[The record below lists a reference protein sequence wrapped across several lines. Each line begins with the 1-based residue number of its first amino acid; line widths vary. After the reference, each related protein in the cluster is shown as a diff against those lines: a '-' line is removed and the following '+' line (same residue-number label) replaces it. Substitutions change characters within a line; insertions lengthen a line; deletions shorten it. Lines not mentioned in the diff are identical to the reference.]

1 MLNEVEN
8 YLAVLE
14 LLRGQVQ
21 DLLGKFPPEAL
32 DWRPIEGTGD
42 LATNSPAALATH
54 LAGSENFLITHVI
67 GGRPTQRDREG
78 EFKTKEVEI
87 GELKR
92 RLAAGTQMTEAILSP
107 LTPGQL
113 EEPRKWL
120 SGSGTVRR
128 CILHA
133 IAHYAAHLGHL
144 QLTYQLW
151 QDQAGKQNR

>member
-32 DWRPIEGTGD
+32 DWRPIEGPGD

-54 LAGSENFLITHVI
+54 LAGSENFLITHII
-67 GGRPTQRDREG
+67 GGRPIQRDREG
-78 EFKTKEVEI
+78 EFKTKEL
-87 GELKR
+87 GMADLQR
-92 RLAAGTQMTEAILSP
+92 RLEAGTQMAEAVLSP

-120 SGSGTVRR
+120 SGAGTVRR
-128 CILHA
+128 CILHI
-133 IAHYAAHLGHL
+133 IAHYATHLGHL
-144 QLTYQLW
+144 QLTHQLW
-151 QDQAGKQNR
+151 RDRAGK

>member
-8 YLAVLE
+8 YLSVLE
-14 LLRGQVQ
+14 HLRGQVQ
-21 DLLGKFPPEAL
+21 DLLDKFPPEAL
-32 DWRPIEGTGD
+32 DWRPIEGAGD

-54 LAGSENFLITHVI
+54 LAGSENFLVTHVI
-67 GGRPTQRDREG
+67 GGRTIQRDREG
-78 EFKTKEVEI
+78 EFKTKEVEMA
-87 GELKR
+87 ELQR
-92 RLAAGTQMTEAILSP
+92 RLAAGTQMAEAILSP

-133 IAHYAAHLGHL
+133 IAHYATHLGHL

-151 QDQAGKQNR
+151 RDQAGK

>member
-1 MLNEVEN
+1 MLNEVKD
-8 YLAVLE
+8 YLSVLE
-14 LLRGQVQ
+14 HLRGQVR
-21 DLLGKFPPEAL
+21 DLLAKFPPEAL
-32 DWRPIEGTGD
+32 DWRPIEGAGD

-54 LAGSENFLITHVI
+54 LAGSENFLIAHVI
-67 GGRPTQRDREG
+67 GGRPIQRDREG
-78 EFKTKEVEI
+78 EFKTKEVEMT
-87 GELKR
+87 ELKR
-92 RLAAGTQMTEAILSP
+92 RLAAGTQMAEAILAP

-144 QLTYQLW
+144 ELTYQLW
-151 QDQAGKQNR
+151 REQAGK